1 MKKLLISGILLVATF
16 QLQAQK
22 ELPVYLNNTKPIEER
37 IDDALSRLT
46 IEEKVAMLHANSKFG
61 SEGCPRLGIPEIW
74 MSDGPHGIRPEFVW
88 DDWVF
93 AGWTIDS
100 CTAFPAL
107 TGLAATWNPEM
118 SKIYGKALGEE
129 ARYRN
134 KDIVLGPGVNI
145 YRTPLNGRNFEY
157 MGEDPYLASRM
168 VVPYIKALQQ
178 NGVAACL
185 KHFAL
190 NNQEWWRGHINVEV
204 SDRALYEIYLP
215 AFKAGVVEG
224 GTWSI
229 MGAYN
234 KFRGTHACHND
245 LLLNKILR
253 EEWGFDGVVVSDWGG
268 AHDTDEA
275 IYNGLDIEMGTYTDG
290 LSLGR
295 PFAYNDY
302 YLAQPYLDGLKSGKY
317 RVSGLD
323 EKVRRVLRLIFRTN
337 MSGNKPYGSL
347 ASPEHADI
355 SRRIAEESLVLLKN
369 ENRFFPIEKGKYRK
383 IAVIG
388 ENATKMLTVGG
399 GSSELKVKKEVSPLE
414 GLINTYGEDV
424 IIHSVG
430 YTSEPKASNADS
442 LKAAA
447 LAVAKNADVI
457 LFIGGLNKNLYQ
469 DCEGEDRK
477 TYNLPYNQDELIT
490 ELTKVN
496 KNTGV
501 IIISGNAV
509 AMPWVKQIPG
519 LFQSWYLGSEAGNAT
534 ANVISGKINPSGK
547 LPISIPVKLEDNSAH
562 HFDSMSYPGDSV
574 NVIYKDDLL
583 VGYRWHDT
591 KHIKPLFPFAY
602 GLSYTS
608 FEYSDIKTDKKE
620 YSNGE
625 VITVSFTLKNT
636 GNTNGA
642 EVVQIYVSQENPSLM
657 RPAKE
662 LKAFDKIFLKAGERK
677 NVKIA
682 VPVESLAFF
691 DDKQHEWVVEKDLF
705 QIHCASSAADIKK
718 TIKIKIQ

>member
-1 MKKLLISGILLVATF
+1 MKKLLISGIILVASL
-16 QLQAQK
+16 QVQAQK
-22 ELPVYLNNTKPIEER
+22 EVPVYLNNSKPIEER
-37 IDDALSRLT
+37 IKDALSRMSMK
-46 IEEKVAMLHANSKFG
+46 EKVAMLHANSKFG
-61 SEGCPRLGIPEIW
+61 SEGCPRLGIPEIL

-88 DDWVF
+88 DDWAF

-145 YRTPLNGRNFEY
+145 CRTPLNGRNFEY

-168 VVPYIKALQQ
+168 VVPYIKALQE

-190 NNQEWWRGHINVEV
+190 NNQEQWRGHINVEV
-204 SDRALYEIYLP
+204 SDRALYELYLP
-215 AFKAGVVEG
+215 AFKAGVIEG
-224 GTWSI
+224 GAWSI

-253 EEWGFDGVVVSDWGG
+253 KEWGFDGVVVSDWGG
-268 AHDTDEA
+268 THNTDEA
-275 IYNGLDIEMGTYTDG
+275 VYNGLDIEMGTYTDG
-290 LSLGR
+290 LALGR

-317 RVSGLD
+317 PVSTLD

-337 MSGNKPYGSL
+337 MSGSRPYGSL
-347 ASPEHADI
+347 ASPEHAEV

-369 ENRFFPIEKGKYRK
+369 ESNFFPIPKGKYKK

-388 ENATKMLTVGG
+388 ENVTKMLTVGG

-414 GLINTYGEDV
+414 GLINIYGKDV
-424 IIHSVG
+424 IIHSIG
-430 YTSEPKASNADS
+430 YSSDPKVTNTDS
-442 LKAAA
+442 LKLAA
-447 LAVAKNADVI
+447 LDVAKNADVV
-457 LFIGGLNKNLYQ
+457 LFIGGLNKELYQ

-490 ELTKVN
+490 ELTKTN
-496 KNTGV
+496 KNIGV
-501 IIISGNAV
+501 VIISGNAV
-509 AMPWVKQIPG
+509 SMPWLKDISG
-519 LFQSWYLGSEAGNAT
+519 LFQSWYLGSEAGNAM
-534 ANVISGKINPSGK
+534 ANIISGRINPSGK
-547 LPISIPVKLEDNSAH
+547 LPMSIPEKLEDNSAL
-562 HFDSMSYPGDSV
+562 HFGRMSYPGDSI
-574 NVIYKDDLL
+574 NVIYEDDLL

-591 KHIKPLFPFAY
+591 KQIKPLFPFGY

-608 FEYSDIKTDKKE
+608 FEYCNIKTDKKE
-620 YSNGE
+620 YHNGE
-625 VITVSFTLKNT
+625 IIGVSLTLKNT
-636 GNTNGA
+636 GNTDGA
-642 EVVQIYVSQENPSLM
+642 EVIQIYVSQEKPSLI
-657 RPAKE
+657 RPTKE
-662 LKAFDKIFLKAGERK
+662 LKAFDKILLKAGESK
-677 NVKIA
+677 DVKIA

-691 DDKQHEWVVEKDLF
+691 DDKQHKWVVEKDQF
-705 QIHCASSAADIKK
+705 QIHCASSAGNVKK
-718 TIKIKIQ
+718 SIKINIQ